1 MKAMRCLVVMAAV
14 VLAAAAIG
22 VVGQAAQAAAYIEWD
37 PERGFYLTETP
48 SANAVLRL
56 VGSEEAETES
66 FFEVLQQMRVEEQW
80 ELAMRLRVEVE
91 AAVGQGP
98 AEVAI
103 GRVLDV
109 VGPEQAERIQA
120 ELRQR
125 VRERL
130 EGQDQGQGDGDDRA
144 GGGEQQESEDRS
156 GSQAQVR
163 ERVQLRETREV
174 HGQETFAPP
183 SDSSGPGSH
192 DDDRDEEDVSQS
204 SNEGDQDDGDEHDV
218 DQGEDENGQHE
229 DGGSGSGQQGSGRDG
244 GGRRR

>member
-1 MKAMRCLVVMAAV
+1 MKAMRSLVVTAAV
-14 VLAAAAIG
+14 ALAAAAIG

-48 SANAVLRL
+48 SASAVLRL

-103 GRVLDV
+103 GRVLNV

-130 EGQDQGQGDGDDRA
+130 EGQDQGQGDGDD
-144 GGGEQQESEDRS
+144 
-156 GSQAQVR
+156 SQAQVR
-163 ERVQLRETREV
+163 ERLQLRETKEV
-174 HGQETFAPP
+174 DGQQTFAPP

-204 SNEGDQDDGDEHDV
+204 SNEDDHDDGDEHDV
-218 DQGEDENGQHE
+218 DQGEHEDGQHE